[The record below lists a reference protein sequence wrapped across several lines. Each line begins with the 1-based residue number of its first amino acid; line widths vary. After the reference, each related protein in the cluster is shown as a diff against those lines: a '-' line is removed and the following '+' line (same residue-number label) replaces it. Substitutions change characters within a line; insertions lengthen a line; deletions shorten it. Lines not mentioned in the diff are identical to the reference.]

1 LFLSRV
7 PILFPELF
15 FLNIIRYHLLIHKNI
30 ILPLS
35 FKKRKK
41 VYLTNYGI
49 LVENHVSIP
58 DKLSLFSELLVLQ
71 WLCSK
76 NLKGV
81 DEIDREARQSRN

>member
-1 LFLSRV
+1 MIGLTV
-7 PILFPELF
+7 TMQILFDSF
-15 FLNIIRYHLLIHKNI
+15 
-30 ILPLS
+30 

-58 DKLSLFSELLVLQ
+58 DKLYLFSELLVLQ

>member
-1 LFLSRV
+1 MIGLTV
-7 PILFPELF
+7 TMQILFDSF
-15 FLNIIRYHLLIHKNI
+15 
-30 ILPLS
+30 

-58 DKLSLFSELLVLQ
+58 DKLSLFSESLVLQ

-81 DEIDREARQSRN
+81 DEIDRETRQSRN

>member
-1 LFLSRV
+1 MIGLTV
-7 PILFPELF
+7 TMQILFDSF
-15 FLNIIRYHLLIHKNI
+15 
-30 ILPLS
+30 

-41 VYLTNYGI
+41 VYFTNYGI

-81 DEIDREARQSRN
+81 DEIDRETRQSRN